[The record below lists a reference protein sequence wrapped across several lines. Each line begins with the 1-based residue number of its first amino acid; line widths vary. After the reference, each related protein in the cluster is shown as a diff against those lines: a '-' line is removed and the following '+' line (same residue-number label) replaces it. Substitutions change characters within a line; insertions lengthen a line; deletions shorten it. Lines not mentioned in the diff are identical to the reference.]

1 MRHGWF
7 QIAGIQTGERTL
19 KEAVKGLGAIAKAA
33 KNATVLDLGCAEGL
47 VGKWLIDSAGAR
59 TVHGLDLHEPFLEM
73 AQQLHADYGNR
84 AQFFHAD
91 LDHFEAWLA
100 HNPNALLP
108 RYDIVLALR
117 IVQKLARPE
126 RFLQLI
132 AGMCGR
138 MLALN
143 LPDDVIDDRRSG
155 NVIVNPSAVLAG
167 DFELVDSTRE
177 AIGVRKVFK
186 RIGADK

>member
-1 MRHGWF
+1 
-7 QIAGIQTGERTL
+7 
-19 KEAVKGLGAIAKAA
+19 
-33 KNATVLDLGCAEGL
+33 
-47 VGKWLIDSAGAR
+47 
-59 TVHGLDLHEPFLEM
+59 M

-167 DFELVDSTRE
+167 DFDLVDSTRE